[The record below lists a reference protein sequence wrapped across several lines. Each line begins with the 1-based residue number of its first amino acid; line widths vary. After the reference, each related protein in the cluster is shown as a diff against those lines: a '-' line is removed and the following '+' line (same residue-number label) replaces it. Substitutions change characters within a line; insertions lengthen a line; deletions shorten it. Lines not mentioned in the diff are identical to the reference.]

1 MQADTPRAAPGS
13 SRNSRDEEEH
23 LQNREANEPQG
34 ADDEHEAPSAYREPE
49 VHSDN
54 EPAGHDDAPSHQ
66 TPPDAQPN
74 EPVDEIT
81 EEDMTRDFDEEVL
94 DLAKDKSLSR
104 KQRAKKKKSLLARQ
118 AIVMKEKDRR
128 AIIALD
134 AKLPRPDWYTS
145 DDEEDSIMTDVEK
158 EEVSEL
164 KAQPPDGQGRLFLIL
179 YTVLSFVAFVF
190 HLTSSCPIPWM
201 RGHGRQYGVWRAK
214 GGGLP
219 VLKVNNIH
227 DCSNEMQYWQ
237 AAAAL
242 SVICTFVSCGA
253 WISGLLLCFSKGH
266 MGASFAL
273 SFYGAVFSLASWA
286 LVVALYHY
294 FRCGKGV
301 FANIGVHLD
310 AGFALTLIAWVCHL
324 AALALLAVHFLRFWT
339 RSVHSG
345 QIHPM
350 RFVYMACLI
359 VTMLFYCVGMA
370 YNMWSKSFPLVKV
383 SVTMWHVEIY
393 DRKTNLRTFL
403 NRQTYKCTT
412 ITRRM
417 KVVAAFIILSL
428 IWIFFALIFATG
440 ACFDSRFIQS
450 SLIFGYTSV
459 IFALVGWITLIV
471 TRHGHLCTG
480 ATPKGVSAWADLGY
494 NGIPSGIN
502 NAQIRFDGYALKE
515 GFGLIVAGW
524 ALSTVA
530 VVLNTVLH
538 SY

>member
-1 MQADTPRAAPGS
+1 MQAATPNAGRDS
-13 SRNSRDEEEH
+13 SRASSEEQEER

-34 ADDEHEAPSAYREPE
+34 ADDEHEEPSAYRERE

-54 EPAGHDDAPSHQ
+54 EPAGGEDPLHD
-66 TPPDAQPN
+66 TPPDAKPN

-94 DLAKDKSLSR
+94 DLAKDTSLSR
-104 KQRAKKKKSLLARQ
+104 KERAKKKKALLARQ
-118 AIVMKEKDRR
+118 AFVQKEKERR
-128 AIIALD
+128 AIIDLN

-145 DDEEDSIMTDVEK
+145 DDEEDSIVSDVEK
-158 EEVSEL
+158 EEVSEM
-164 KAQPPDGQGRLFLIL
+164 KAQPPDGQGRIFLIV
-179 YTVLSFVAFVF
+179 YTILSFIAFVF
-190 HLTSSCPIPWM
+190 HLASSCPIPWM
-201 RGHGRQYGVWRAK
+201 RGHGREYGVWRAK

-242 SVICTFVSCGA
+242 SVISTVVSCGA
-253 WISGLLLCFSKGH
+253 WISGVLLCVSKGH

-273 SFYGAVFSLASWA
+273 SFYSAVFSLASWA
-286 LVVALYHY
+286 LVAALYHY

-310 AGFALTLIAWVCHL
+310 AGFALTLVAWVFHL
-324 AALALLAVHFLRFWT
+324 VALALLGVHFLTYWT

-345 QIHPM
+345 KVHVM
-350 RFVYMACLI
+350 RFVYMACLV

-370 YNMWSKSFPLVKV
+370 YNMWSKDFPLVKA

-393 DRKTNLRTFL
+393 DKETKLHTFL
-403 NRQTYKCTT
+403 NRETYKCTT

-417 KVVAAFIILSL
+417 KVVAAFIIMSL
-428 IWIFFALIFATG
+428 IWMFFALIFATG
-440 ACFDSRFIQS
+440 ACYDSRLIHS
-450 SLIFGYTSV
+450 SLTFGYACV
-459 IFALVGWITLIV
+459 IFAAVGWITLIV

-480 ATPKGVSAWADLGY
+480 ATPPGVSAWVDMGY
-494 NGIPSGIN
+494 NGIPSGID
-502 NAQIRFDGYALKE
+502 NAQINFDGYKLKE
-515 GFGLIVAGW
+515 GFALLVTGW

-530 VVLNTVLH
+530 VVLNTFLH